1 MCAIMYVQYPYHIT
15 YIQHVRMYYIIHS
28 YVRIC
33 LKITL
38 HINSDISVIHH
49 GLSHHPLMDRH
60 FCACIQCVVHDDGEL
75 LNSPHFFHLK
85 YNRSVKVAVQYI
97 QYGGHT
103 SMSTHA
109 CCALCAVLPP
119 QCSVLQ
125 DHGANGGHTALRL
138 CCHEPHQNRPT
149 CAAGGTSGY
158 WEDLRGPGS
167 SGQAGRIQV

>member
-1 MCAIMYVQYPYHIT
+1 MCAIISIMYVQYPYHIT

-125 DHGANGGHTALRL
+125 DHG
-138 CCHEPHQNRPT
+138 
-149 CAAGGTSGY
+149 
-158 WEDLRGPGS
+158 
-167 SGQAGRIQV
+167 GQRWTHCVTTLLS